1 MPKVP
6 YNLDAGWYA
15 AERYML
21 LETAL
26 HNNNNLTFSQATHT
40 MRGGRLVSSPKHGHV
55 SGYEFATRRFHHRFE
70 GLA

>member
-6 YNLDAGWYA
+6 YNLDAWDGYA

-26 HNNNNLTFSQATHT
+26 HNNNNLSFFLAIRT
-40 MRGGRLVSSPKHGHV
+40 MRGAAASSQAQNT
-55 SGYEFATRRFHHRFE
+55 ATFPVMSLQHRPFHPQV
-70 GLA
+70 